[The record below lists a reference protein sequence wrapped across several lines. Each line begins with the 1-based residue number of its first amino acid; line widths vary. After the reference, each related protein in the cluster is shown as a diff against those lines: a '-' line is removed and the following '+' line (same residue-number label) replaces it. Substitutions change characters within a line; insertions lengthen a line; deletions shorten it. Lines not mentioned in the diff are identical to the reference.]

1 MVKKMDL
8 NSLTTETRN
17 EASINIDQLDTLEI
31 VKVINNE
38 DKKVA
43 AAISRVLPEIAEAID
58 AITERFNKGGRI
70 IYCGAGTS
78 GRLGALDAIE
88 LTPTYSVS
96 PDRAFGIMA
105 GGKEAMFKAIEG
117 AEDSKELAI
126 ADLKAVELS
135 PNDVVIAIAASG
147 RTPYTIA
154 AIEYGNELGA
164 LTVSV
169 SCNQYGQM
177 NQIAQIGIA
186 PVVGPEVITG
196 STRMKAGTAQKMIL
210 NMISTGVMIKT
221 GKVYQNLM
229 INVQPTN
236 EKLIQRSINIIVDA
250 TGIENHLAADFLE
263 RADNNVAAAIV
274 MIKTGVS
281 NKEAIQLLKDYK
293 GRISDILQMN
303 ESKYNA

>member
-1 MVKKMDL
+1 MKKMDL

>member
-1 MVKKMDL
+1 MDI

-17 EASINIDQLDTLEI
+17 EASINIDQLDASEI

-43 AAISRVLPEIAEAID
+43 AAITKVLPEIAEAID

-126 ADLKAVELS
+126 ADLKAVALS
-135 PNDVVIAIAASG
+135 SSDVLIAIAASG

-169 SCNQYGQM
+169 SCNRYGQM
-177 NQIAQIGIA
+177 NQIAKIGIA

-250 TGIENHLAADFLE
+250 TGIENDLAADFLE
-263 RADNNVAAAIV
+263 RADNNVAVAIV
-274 MIKTGVS
+274 MIKTGIS
-281 NKEAIQLLKDYK
+281 NEEATQLLKDNN
-293 GRISDILQMN
+293 GRISDILRMN
-303 ESKYNA
+303 ESGNDA